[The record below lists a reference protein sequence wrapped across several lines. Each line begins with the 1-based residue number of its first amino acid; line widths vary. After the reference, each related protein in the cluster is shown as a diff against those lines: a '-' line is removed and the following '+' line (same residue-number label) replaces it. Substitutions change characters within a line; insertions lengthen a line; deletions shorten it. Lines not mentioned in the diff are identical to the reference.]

1 MDIQYLLFLQNIRET
16 YVPFL
21 IHFMEMVSYFAISY
35 ILFIPAYIYWVKD
48 KKAGHYILTAWSVA
62 NALNATVKLTA
73 CVYRPWIRDPRV
85 VPAGNAIATA
95 GGYSFPSGH
104 STWASSLYGSTAYY
118 CRRIG
123 KKALMVVLILLVFL
137 TMFSRNFLGVHTPQ
151 DVLVG
156 MTEGF
161 VMTLLIAKLYDKTEE
176 NHDLMDKCLLAGAI
190 LSILAIIYILVKPYP
205 MTYVDGKLL
214 VDPVKM
220 RYDGIQDI
228 SALTAMMLWSYVDK
242 RWIRFEPVEIKN
254 FQKSILAAA
263 GVGLYLVISY
273 LKSSCINTIGPN
285 AGRVAYS
292 FLLYFYMI
300 ILVPL
305 VLKSSAE
312 WKKSPFDQGNT
323 V

>member
-1 MDIQYLLFLQNIRET
+1 
-16 YVPFL
+16 
-21 IHFMEMVSYFAISY
+21 
-35 ILFIPAYIYWVKD
+35 
-48 KKAGHYILTAWSVA
+48 
-62 NALNATVKLTA
+62 
-73 CVYRPWIRDPRV
+73 
-85 VPAGNAIATA
+85 
-95 GGYSFPSGH
+95 
-104 STWASSLYGSTAYY
+104 
-118 CRRIG
+118 
-123 KKALMVVLILLVFL
+123 MVVLILLVFL

-161 VMTLLIAKLYDKTEE
+161 VMTLLIAKLYDKIEE